1 MKSGV
6 GRGEGEVGGAKRR
19 SRRRCR
25 VSWTGTTT
33 SSSAGAGA
41 LMNILL
47 QKFAMS
53 TGATAAGGGKGGG
66 EWVREGCWKSFS
78 AHFIAF
84 HFAAVTQGLPKR
96 KLSAQ
101 FEILLRQVFPSITQ
115 RGCCSCPLPPV
126 SSCCHKSLKWLSHLL
141 PYPLPLLLLLL
152 LPQVIFLLP
161 NACPTLPC
169 TCVGSWGVHG
179 GNPVA
184 CNPFAVWRVSA
195 AVVLA

>member
-1 MKSGV
+1 M
-6 GRGEGEVGGAKRR
+6 
-19 SRRRCR
+19 
-25 VSWTGTTT
+25 SWTGTTT

-53 TGATAAGGGKGGG
+53 TGQLQQGVGEGEGRGGK
-66 EWVREGCWKSFS
+66 EGSWKSFS

-84 HFAAVTQGLPKR
+84 HFAAVTQGLPRGLPKR

-115 RGCCSCPLPPV
+115 RGVAPAPL
-126 SSCCHKSLKWLSHLL
+126 SLS
-141 PYPLPLLLLLL
+141 LPLLLM
-152 LPQVIFLLP
+152 LPQVTQGGKPPSALSSAPAPSTAATSHFLLP
-161 NACPTLPC
+161 NPCPAALVRAPR
-169 TCVGSWGVHG
+169 GRVHG
-179 GNPVA
+179 RATLWPG
-184 CNPFAVWRVSA
+184 NPFAVWRVSA